1 MKRAHLLGYLMA
13 VVLGT
18 GAPGASGQETDPR
31 ADALNPDVWRR
42 EHRIVDMHMHV
53 APSPE
58 KFARALRV
66 MDAAG
71 VGVAIE
77 LGSGSVTP
85 KAGGISDFERSKKAA
100 DEVAP
105 GRFLHYMILDY
116 SGWDDPDW
124 SERAAEQITRGKEL
138 GAAGLKEFK
147 RLGLTLRDGKGQLIK
162 VDDPKLDAVWKRCGE
177 LGMPVSIHVGD
188 PKAFWE
194 PLNESNERWAELKD
208 HPEWWFGDPKK
219 YPPRMEVVE
228 ALSRVIARHP
238 KTTILG
244 VHFANNPED
253 PSWVGER
260 LASNPNMR
268 ADVAARIP
276 EIGRHAP
283 GKLRQLFES
292 RQDQILFGTDFQ
304 VHDRMILGSSGDA
317 ERPTELEANIFYQK
331 CYRFF
336 ETSDR
341 DWPHMTPIQGDWTIS
356 SINLGPEELRKVY
369 FDNARRMLAP
379 SWPLP
384 ETKARR
390 IDRDF
395 VPDGRL
401 DEPAWGLTPLAR
413 VEYSLKES
421 VARPELSTSVRL
433 LWSDNYLYL
442 AYEAPYTKLTM
453 RENPSKEE
461 RLGLWEDD
469 VVEVFIAADPEQLT
483 RYTEYE
489 WAPNGEQLDLR
500 LNLPEKDFP
509 WSSGMESAVKIDE
522 EKKIYRV
529 EARIPMKSITD
540 KAPQVGTR
548 WRVNFYRNDNA
559 GDVFLAWN
567 PTLTET
573 AHTPEKMGWL
583 ELIE

>member
-1 MKRAHLLGYLMA
+1 MA
-13 VVLGT
+13 ALISVT
-18 GAPGASGQETDPR
+18 STSASAKETDPR

-42 EHRIVDMHMHV
+42 EHRIVDMHMHIAA
-53 APSPE
+53 APE
-58 KFARALRV
+58 RFERALRV
-66 MDAAG
+66 MNAAG
-71 VGVAIE
+71 VGMAIE
-77 LGSGSVTP
+77 LGSGTVTP
-85 KAGGISDFERSKKAA
+85 KADGLSDFERTKQAAKA
-100 DEVAP
+100 VAP

-124 SERAAEQITRGKEL
+124 SERAAAQITRGKEL
-138 GAAGLKEFK
+138 GAVGLKEFK

-194 PLNESNERWAELKD
+194 PLNPSNERWAELKD
-208 HPEWWFGDPKK
+208 HPSWWFGDPNK

-238 KTTILG
+238 QTTILG
-244 VHFANNPED
+244 VHFANNPEEID
-253 PSWVGER
+253 WVDDQ
-260 LASNPNMR
+260 LTAHANIR
-268 ADVAARIP
+268 ADVAARLP
-276 EIGRHAP
+276 EIGRQDPAT
-283 GKLRQLFES
+283 LRRLFEKH
-292 RQDQILFGTDFQ
+292 QDKILFGTDFQ
-304 VHDRMILGSSGDA
+304 VHNRMILGSSGDD
-317 ERPTELEANIFYQK
+317 ERPTELEALVFFQK

-341 DWPHMTPIQGDWTIS
+341 NWPHMTPIQGDWTIS
-356 SINLGPEELRKVY
+356 SIDLDRRALRKVY

-384 ETKARR
+384 TTQARR

-395 VPDGRL
+395 SPDGRL

-413 VEYSLKES
+413 IEYSLKES
-421 VARPELSTSVRL
+421 IAHPDLSTSVRL

-442 AYEAPYTKLTM
+442 AYEAPYTELAM
-453 RENPSKEE
+453 RENPPQQE

-469 VVEVFIAADPEQLT
+469 VVEVFIAPDPEQIT

-500 LNLPEKDFP
+500 IDLPEKDFA
-509 WSSGMESAVKIDE
+509 WSSGMESAVVIDKE
-522 EKKIYRV
+522 QKIYRV
-529 EARIPMKSITD
+529 EARIPMKSITPLS
-540 KAPQVGTR
+540 PQPGTR

-559 GDVFLAWN
+559 SGAFLAWN
-567 PTLTET
+567 PTLTST

-583 ELIE
+583 ELVE